1 MCNFLFDVLII
12 TAVMTV
18 CSQVLVIDV
27 LNTAKHMCSRKTVIL
42 TVLMKIFDWK
52 YRTTIWHYLAI
63 LCHNFKVVSL
73 ILTDLEHIFSVSCF
87 CHPRLMQTQISP
99 LITNFEDPI
108 RYNRGKDFLIYLNK
122 RFVISGES

>member
-52 YRTTIWHYLAI
+52 YRTTI
-63 LCHNFKVVSL
+63 
-73 ILTDLEHIFSVSCF
+73 
-87 CHPRLMQTQISP
+87 
-99 LITNFEDPI
+99 
-108 RYNRGKDFLIYLNK
+108 
-122 RFVISGES
+122 